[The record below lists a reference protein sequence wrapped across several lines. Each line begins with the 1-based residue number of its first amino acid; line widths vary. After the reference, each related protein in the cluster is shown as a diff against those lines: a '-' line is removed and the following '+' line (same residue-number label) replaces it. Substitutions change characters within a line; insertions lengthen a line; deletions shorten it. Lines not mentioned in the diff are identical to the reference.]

1 MYTCTL
7 YYLVQVH
14 VPGQYFVLV
23 GVVVQS
29 AVPFLLFQEVLFN
42 EFQAAYSKVRTTGPA

>member
-1 MYTCTL
+1 VYTVLPGTGTCTRI
-7 YYLVQVH
+7 
-14 VPGQYFVLV
+14 VLV

-29 AVPFLLFQEVLFN
+29 AVPFLLFQEVSFN